1 MAGIRAYVFKHPL
14 AHPLNRAKC
23 LGFVNGQHRA
33 AITHQGSR
41 AGRRLISSVVIIVQR
56 SRRSCLSRL
65 RGLRKGLSQLY
76 RLERL
81 LLGMKE
87 VKICIDAAATSS
99 SSVIC
104 RISGDQDRRHPVADG
119 DKPAGRGTYGHRDQ
133 HNARDPAS
141 TAPTISSR

>member
-1 MAGIRAYVFKHPL
+1 MLACRDSRNRVPHKGSTAGL
-14 AHPLNRAKC
+14 
-23 LGFVNGQHRA
+23 
-33 AITHQGSR
+33 
-41 AGRRLISSVVIIVQR
+41 RLISSVVMIVQR
-56 SRRSCLSRL
+56 SRRSGLSRL
-65 RGLRKGLSQLY
+65 RGFRSGLSQLS
-76 RLERL
+76 RLEHL

-141 TAPTISSR
+141 TAPTISSCQVSPTINSALASQPSLAVRPA